1 MAEFNITT
9 DDGEEFFEESVGVSE
24 VTPLASLKDR
34 RNQILNDLYLDVK
47 VPRWNDPEIF
57 VRFKPVSAS
66 RLNKVLEKRRKA
78 GGEDWAILANAD
90 MMIDSCIGVYAVMD
104 GDRDTKLS
112 LRPGDPKGEWTKFDA
127 DLGAALGVE
136 QKLATATVRALFLT
150 EGDLIEA
157 SNQLF
162 AWSGI
167 SAQEADEAF

>member
-9 DDGEEFFEESVGVSE
+9 DDGNVVFEGGAGAVEM
-24 VTPLASLKDR
+24 TPLASLKAR
-34 RNQILNDLYLDVK
+34 RAEILNELYLDIK
-47 VPRWNDPEIF
+47 VPRWDEPEIF

-90 MMIDSCIGVYAVMD
+90 MMIDSCIGVYAVM
-104 GDRDTKLS
+104 GGNRDEKLS
-112 LRPGDPKGEWTKFDA
+112 LRPGDPKGDWTRFDA

-136 QKLATATVRALFLT
+136 QALATATVRALFLT

-157 SNQLF
+157 ANQLF
-162 AWSGI
+162 NWSGI
-167 SAQEADEAF
+167 SGQEADEAF